1 MWLFKQDFNLDD
13 VVFQPGETCGAQCAS
28 PERILEMQSEGL
40 LVPYDYLPELF
51 ARVKD

>member
-1 MWLFKQDFNLDD
+1 M
-13 VVFQPGETCGAQCAS
+13 VFQPGETCGAQCAS

-51 ARVKD
+51 ARAKD